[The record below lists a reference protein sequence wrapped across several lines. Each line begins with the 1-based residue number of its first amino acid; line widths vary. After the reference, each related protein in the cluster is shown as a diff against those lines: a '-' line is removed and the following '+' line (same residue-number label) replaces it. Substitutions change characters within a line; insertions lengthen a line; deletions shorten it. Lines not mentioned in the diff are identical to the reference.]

1 MVGHGGIQSE
11 IKRETIMPITSHS
24 IKYLFF
30 AGRFSFDMVID
41 QLTEAPG
48 GNFHTAYRSLPR
60 HHAGGKRHRS
70 GPRAIDFPADGQPGT
85 GAA

>member
-1 MVGHGGIQSE
+1 MVGHGGIQSGV
-11 IKRETIMPITSHS
+11 KRETIMSISRHS

-30 AGRFSFDMVID
+30 VARFSFDMGLD
-41 QLTEAPG
+41 QLTEALG

-60 HHAGGKRHRS
+60 HHAGGERHRR
-70 GPRAIDFPADGQPGT
+70 GPLVVYFPTNGQPGT